1 MERVFAYVHGE
12 VGEQKSDGYRVPN
25 GTKLGDQD
33 SRRVHFLDGNI
44 FGLKAHSGVHVWAP
58 TVQ

>member
-1 MERVFAYVHGE
+1 MCMAKLVNK
-12 VGEQKSDGYRVPN
+12 KSDGYRVPN